1 MMAELTISTREES
14 TLRNLFNTILT
25 EVSQCEFFTCD
36 ELTVQINN
44 ETYYVFKYVDDDG
57 HVLYDICGR
66 KKSLV
71 QIHLPK
77 DVPCDDPEYRIVN
90 RIDLDKIYKH
100 GTTITIT
107 EG

>member
-1 MMAELTISTREES
+1 MTKLTINTREES
-14 TLRNLFNTILT
+14 TLRDLFNTILT

-36 ELTVQINN
+36 ELTIEIDNDK
-44 ETYYVFKYVDDDG
+44 YYAFKYVDDDG

-77 DVPCDDPEYRIVN
+77 DDTCDDLEYRIVN
-90 RIDLDKIYKH
+90 RIDLNKMYKP